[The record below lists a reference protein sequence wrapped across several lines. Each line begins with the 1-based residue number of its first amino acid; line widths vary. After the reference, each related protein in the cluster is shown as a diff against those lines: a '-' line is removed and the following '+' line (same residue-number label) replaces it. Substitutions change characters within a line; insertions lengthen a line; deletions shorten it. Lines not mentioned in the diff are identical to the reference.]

1 MQGSEGLDIESI
13 LAPIL
18 FTILAFFTRMY
29 KIGQS
34 NIVTWDEAQ
43 CVPIESRCRGRDA
56 DVNSALE
63 SSDPTI

>member
-43 CVPIESRCRGRDA
+43 CVPIESRCRGRG
-56 DVNSALE
+56 L
-63 SSDPTI
+63 